1 MQTKLNVKGPL
12 NIAEYA
18 TIQKIR
24 AENLQPLYVESR
36 LYIFFTDNRMYVNM
50 NDPMNKINK

>member
-12 NIAEYA
+12 NIAYS
-18 TIQKIR
+18 TIHKIR

-36 LYIFFTDNRMYVNM
+36 LYIFFADNRMYVNM
-50 NDPMNKINK
+50 NDPMNKINR